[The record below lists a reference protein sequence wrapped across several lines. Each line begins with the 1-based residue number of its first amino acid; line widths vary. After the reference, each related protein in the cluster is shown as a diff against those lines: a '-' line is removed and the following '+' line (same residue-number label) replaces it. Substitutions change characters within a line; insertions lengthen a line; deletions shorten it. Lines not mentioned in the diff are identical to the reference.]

1 MDEMTQQNAALAE
14 ESAASAGSLTSQIQ
28 RLNDLVATF
37 RTRQGQTSHASSPV
51 AGRPATSEPDRLRQ
65 LAADAFSEAPRP
77 SPKRPGAAK
86 PAAKFSAPRPSGAA
100 SSPAP
105 RRAAAGAGSG
115 WEEF

>member
-51 AGRPATSEPDRLRQ
+51 ADARRPASPTPAPARRRRLLRSAPP
-65 LAADAFSEAPRP
+65 LAQAPR
-77 SPKRPGAAK
+77 SCEACGKVLCAEAVRRRVLSCA
-86 PAAKFSAPRPSGAA
+86 APRGG
-100 SSPAP
+100 
-105 RRAAAGAGSG
+105 RGGQRL
-115 WEEF
+115 EEF